1 MEVLIISG
9 SLQVFATVFRSLIPC
24 PPVSSFFI
32 LFMALFRDSNWSKPG
47 CLPEAHVFE
56 TLEKVLNEDLA
67 EVSIF
72 LTALAA
78 RGVIHSAVQTS
89 AGSGVEAHAL
99 KRRSAG
105 RRKTDRSMSFMGRH
119 YAVS

>member
-1 MEVLIISG
+1 
-9 SLQVFATVFRSLIPC
+9 
-24 PPVSSFFI
+24 
-32 LFMALFRDSNWSKPG
+32 MALFKDTNWKKPG
-47 CLPEAHVFE
+47 CLPEAHVFD
-56 TLEKVLNEDLA
+56 TLEKVLNDDLA

-72 LTALAA
+72 LTAEDA

-99 KRRSAG
+99 NMRSAG
-105 RRKTDRSMSFMGRH
+105 RRTTDRSMSFMGGH